1 MVCFF
6 NCYMM
11 IPHKTKRLTATLKW
25 DSQFTTSWFYC
36 SGNWGILSSLIS
48 YKGWYGKTPNMLLLV
63 VYIVLLSI
71 KELEWR
77 LFRMQSI
84 MADFGRVSMML
95 ALGSLSYLGGN
106 VRLVML

>member
-11 IPHKTKRLTATLKW
+11 IPHKTKRLAATLKW

-48 YKGWYGKTPNMLLLV
+48 YKGWYGT
-63 VYIVLLSI
+63 
-71 KELEWR
+71 
-77 LFRMQSI
+77 RMEVISD
-84 MADFGRVSMML
+84 AVNHGGFWYGFDDVGFG
-95 ALGSLSYLGGN
+95 
-106 VRLVML
+106 